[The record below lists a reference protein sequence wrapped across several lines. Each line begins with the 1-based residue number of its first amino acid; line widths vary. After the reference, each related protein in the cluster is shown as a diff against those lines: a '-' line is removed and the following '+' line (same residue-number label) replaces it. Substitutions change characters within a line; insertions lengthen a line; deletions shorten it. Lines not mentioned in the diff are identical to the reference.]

1 MTFVFHLLNYLP
13 LVWLHRIGAA
23 VGWASWLLSPTY
35 RQTMHRNMVQ
45 ALGDEGE
52 RRFRRAAI
60 AHAGMTSLE
69 LPRIWLPPVEAVAST
84 VVAVTGWEVVEAAES
99 AGKGIIYL
107 TPHLGCF
114 EVTGQYLSV
123 HAPLTALYRPP
134 KRQWLQKLVEIGRI
148 RRQMRL
154 APADFTGVRLL
165 LKSLKRG
172 EAIAIL
178 PDQAPRK
185 GDGKWLDFF
194 GRPAYTMTLA
204 ARLSESAAAVV
215 MMWAERLPGGK
226 GFHLRFQQPQGVI
239 EGTTEER
246 AQQINHEIEAL
257 IVQCPEQ
264 YLWGYNRYKRRRGTG
279 APVESD

>member
-23 VGWASWLLSPTY
+23 VGWVSWLLSPTY
-35 RQTMHRNMVQ
+35 RQTMRRNMVQ
-45 ALGDEGE
+45 ALGEEGE
-52 RRFRRAAI
+52 RRFRHAAI
-60 AHAGMTSLE
+60 INAGMTSLE
-69 LPRIWLPPVEAVAST
+69 LPRIWLPTVEEAASL
-84 VVAVTGWEVVEAAES
+84 VVAVTGWEAVETAEKD
-99 AGKGIIYL
+99 GKGIIYL

-114 EVTGQYLSV
+114 DVTGQYLSI
-123 HAPLTALYRPP
+123 HAPITALYRPP
-134 KRQWLQKLVEIGRI
+134 KRPWLQKLVEKGRI
-148 RRQMRL
+148 RKQMRL
-154 APADFTGVRLL
+154 APADLAGVRLL

-204 ARLSESAAAVV
+204 ARLSESGAAVV

-226 GFHLRFQQPQGVI
+226 GFYLRFQQPMRPI

-257 IVQCPEQ
+257 IVHCPGQ
-264 YLWGYNRYKRRRGTG
+264 YLWGYNRYKQRRGTS